1 MAVSELLSV
10 RDFSLS
16 YGDRRLLSPLSFSV
30 ARGEYVAVLGQNGAG
45 KSSLLNCLAML
56 EKRWEGE
63 ITLGGRSVRAYRRRE
78 LAQCLAYIPQS
89 PGNFSSLS
97 VRDWIAMG
105 RYPYQ
110 SRLAGETAADR
121 RAVDRALTLCA
132 LGPLADRP
140 VATLSGG
147 ERQRALLAG
156 ALAQEPKL
164 LLLDEPTVFLDM
176 GHQDQAA
183 RLLEQ
188 IHREGIAV
196 IEVTHDLN
204 RAALENRRALVLA
217 GGRLAFDG
225 PAAELMRA
233 ETIKE
238 LFAFDPL
245 LTPHPRTGTPML
257 LPRGDF

>member
-1 MAVSELLSV
+1 MSELLSV

-110 SRLAGETAADR
+110 SRL
-121 RAVDRALTLCA
+121 
-132 LGPLADRP
+132 
-140 VATLSGG
+140 
-147 ERQRALLAG
+147 
-156 ALAQEPKL
+156 
-164 LLLDEPTVFLDM
+164 
-176 GHQDQAA
+176 
-183 RLLEQ
+183 
-188 IHREGIAV
+188 
-196 IEVTHDLN
+196 
-204 RAALENRRALVLA
+204 
-217 GGRLAFDG
+217 
-225 PAAELMRA
+225 
-233 ETIKE
+233 
-238 LFAFDPL
+238 
-245 LTPHPRTGTPML
+245 
-257 LPRGDF
+257 